1 MSVDG
6 DLLQTRSSLEEI
18 FSLQSADSPNSLSG
32 VVGVAELVAALP
44 ARTEAGFQRAWQD
57 VL

>member
-1 MSVDG
+1 MDG